1 MKTNLIVLL
10 LSLFITLPSW
20 AQQDPRPGDV
30 DTVENLVT
38 ALYDA
43 YGTQNGSDFDWNRIR
58 TLFHPNAI
66 LMPNIEQRQGSL
78 DALTLDEF
86 QEWID
91 SATTQLREG
100 GGSFLEIGYH
110 TQVDRYGNIANVMSS
125 YKKYLNGELIPQFG
139 INSIQMVFNQDRWW
153 ITGIAWDE
161 TYSGGPIPDKYG
173 GTPDS

>member
-1 MKTNLIVLL
+1 M
-10 LSLFITLPSW
+10 FMALPSW

-43 YGTQNGSDFDWNRIR
+43 YGTQDGSDFDWNRIR
-58 TLFHPNAI
+58 TLFHPSAI

-91 SATTQLREG
+91 SSTAQLRSD

-110 TQVDRYGNIANVMSS
+110 TQIDQYGNIANVMSS

-139 INSIQMVFNQDRWW
+139 INSIQMVFNQGRWW